1 MSKVVA
7 SAIAGALSLTSAGG
21 LTMVQAL
28 DRDTVTFSVDG
39 VSEQG
44 KVKPGTV
51 KQALAQHGIT
61 VGPHDDVQ
69 PSLDSEIHD
78 GQVITVN
85 YGRRVV
91 VTIDGKKVV
100 RWTTAKNVSE
110 VLDQLN
116 QSDPD
121 NLVSVSRS
129 LDISRTGLSFSM
141 QTAKDVTVTAGGKT
155 QKVSAVGTVADALK
169 AAKISVDSND
179 VSKPGLGTP
188 LADGMKITLTMVDQ
202 KSQKRRV
209 AVPFSTKRVEN
220 PSMAKGATEIATKG
234 VKGTNEETWTVVYKD
249 GKKVSEKKVS
259 TKVVK
264 APVTQVVKVG
274 TKKAESSSASSRSN
288 SRSRSN
294 SGSTSNAGSR
304 SNSGSTSNAGSRSNS
319 GSASNP
325 VTSGSTCV
333 ASTYGEGDGT
343 AGGPTASGET
353 FDPSALT
360 AASRTLPLG
369 STIRVTNVNNGRT
382 VTVRINDRGPYV
394 GGRCLDLS
402 TAAMNAIAPGQ
413 GLVTVRYS

>member
-39 VSEQG
+39 VSQQA

-51 KQALAQHGIT
+51 KQALAQQGIT

-69 PSLDSEIHD
+69 PSLDSEIHG
-78 GQVITVN
+78 GQVSTVN

-100 RWTTAKNVSE
+100 RWTTAKNVAE
-110 VLDQLN
+110 VLAQLN

-129 LDISRTGLSFSM
+129 LDISRAGLSFSM
-141 QTAKDVTVTAGGKT
+141 QTAKDVTVTIGGKT
-155 QKVSAVGTVADALK
+155 QKITAVGTVADALK
-169 AAKISVDSND
+169 AAKVEVDSSDAVN
-179 VSKPGLGTP
+179 PGLGTP
-188 LADGMKITLTMVDQ
+188 LSDGMKITLTMVDQ

-209 AVPFSTKRVEN
+209 AVPFSTKKVEDSSL
-220 PSMAKGATEIATKG
+220 PKGEIKVITKG
-234 VKGTNEETWTVVYKD
+234 VNGINEETWTVVFKD

-259 TKVVK
+259 SKVVN

-274 TKKAESSSASSRSN
+274 TKTASSSSPSTRSSSASHRS
-288 SRSRSN
+288 
-294 SGSTSNAGSR
+294 T
-304 SNSGSTSNAGSRSNS
+304 
-319 GSASNP
+319 ASQSSDP
-325 VTSGSTCV
+325 VTSGTTCL

-353 FDPSALT
+353 FDPSAFT
-360 AASRTLPLG
+360 AASKTLPLG
-369 STIRVTNVNNGRT
+369 STIRVTNVSNGRT

>member
-39 VSEQG
+39 VSQQA

-51 KQALAQHGIT
+51 KQALAQQGIT

-100 RWTTAKNVSE
+100 RWTTAKNVAE
-110 VLDQLN
+110 VLAQLN

-129 LDISRTGLSFSM
+129 LDISRAGLSFSM
-141 QTAKDVTVTAGGKT
+141 QTAKDVTVTIGGKT
-155 QKVSAVGTVADALK
+155 QKITAVGTVADALK
-169 AAKISVDSND
+169 AAKVEVDSGDAVN
-179 VSKPGLGTP
+179 PGLGTP
-188 LADGMKITLTMVDQ
+188 LSDGMKITLTMVDQ

-209 AVPFSTKRVEN
+209 AVPFSTKKVEDSSL
-220 PSMAKGATEIATKG
+220 PKGEIKVITKG
-234 VKGTNEETWTVVYKD
+234 VNGINEETWTVVFKD

-259 TKVVK
+259 SKVVN

-274 TKKAESSSASSRSN
+274 TKTASSSSPSTRSSSASHRS
-288 SRSRSN
+288 
-294 SGSTSNAGSR
+294 T
-304 SNSGSTSNAGSRSNS
+304 
-319 GSASNP
+319 ASQSSDP
-325 VTSGSTCV
+325 VTSGTTCL

-353 FDPSALT
+353 FDPSAFT
-360 AASRTLPLG
+360 AASKTLPLG
-369 STIRVTNVNNGRT
+369 STIRVTNVSNGRT

>member
-39 VSEQG
+39 VSQQA

-51 KQALAQHGIT
+51 KQALAQQGIT

-69 PSLDSEIHD
+69 PSLDSEIHG

-100 RWTTAKNVSE
+100 RWTTAKNVAE
-110 VLDQLN
+110 VLAQLN

-129 LDISRTGLSFSM
+129 LDISRAGLSFSM
-141 QTAKDVTVTAGGKT
+141 QTAKDVTVTIGGKT
-155 QKVSAVGTVADALK
+155 QKITAVGTVADALK
-169 AAKISVDSND
+169 AAKVEVDSCDAVN
-179 VSKPGLGTP
+179 PGLGTP
-188 LADGMKITLTMVDQ
+188 LSDGMKITLTMVDQ

-209 AVPFSTKRVEN
+209 AVPFSTKKVEDSSL
-220 PSMAKGATEIATKG
+220 PKGEIKVITKG
-234 VKGTNEETWTVVYKD
+234 VNGINEETWTVVFKD

-259 TKVVK
+259 SKVVN

-274 TKKAESSSASSRSN
+274 TKTASSSSPSTRSSSASHRS
-288 SRSRSN
+288 
-294 SGSTSNAGSR
+294 T
-304 SNSGSTSNAGSRSNS
+304 
-319 GSASNP
+319 ASQSSDP
-325 VTSGSTCV
+325 VTSGTTCL

-353 FDPSALT
+353 FDPSAFT
-360 AASRTLPLG
+360 AASKTLPLG
-369 STIRVTNVNNGRT
+369 STIRVTNVSNGRT

>member
-274 TKKAESSSASSRSN
+274 TKTAESSSASSRSN

-304 SNSGSTSNAGSRSNS
+304 SNSGS
-319 GSASNP
+319 ASNP
-325 VTSGSTCV
+325 VISGSTCV

>member
-39 VSEQG
+39 VSQQA

-51 KQALAQHGIT
+51 KQALAQQGIT

-69 PSLDSEIHD
+69 PSLDSEIHG

-100 RWTTAKNVSE
+100 RWTTAKNVAE
-110 VLDQLN
+110 VLAQLN
-116 QSDPD
+116 QSDPG

-129 LDISRTGLSFSM
+129 LDISRAGLSFSM
-141 QTAKDVTVTAGGKT
+141 QTAKDVTVTIGGKT
-155 QKVSAVGTVADALK
+155 QKITAVGTVADALK
-169 AAKISVDSND
+169 AAKVEVDSSDAVN
-179 VSKPGLGTP
+179 PGLGTP
-188 LADGMKITLTMVDQ
+188 LSDGMKITLTMVDQ

-209 AVPFSTKRVEN
+209 AVPFSTKKVEDSSL
-220 PSMAKGATEIATKG
+220 PKGEIKVITKG
-234 VKGTNEETWTVVYKD
+234 VNGINEETWTVVFKD

-259 TKVVK
+259 SKVVN

-274 TKKAESSSASSRSN
+274 TKTASSSSPSTRSSSASHRS
-288 SRSRSN
+288 
-294 SGSTSNAGSR
+294 T
-304 SNSGSTSNAGSRSNS
+304 
-319 GSASNP
+319 ASQSSDP
-325 VTSGSTCV
+325 VTSGTTCL

-353 FDPSALT
+353 FDPSAFT
-360 AASRTLPLG
+360 AASKTLPLG
-369 STIRVTNVNNGRT
+369 STIRVTNVSNGRT

>member
-39 VSEQG
+39 VSQQA

-51 KQALAQHGIT
+51 KQALAQQGIT

-100 RWTTAKNVSE
+100 RWTTAKNVAE
-110 VLDQLN
+110 VLAQLN

-129 LDISRTGLSFSM
+129 LDISRAGLSFSM
-141 QTAKDVTVTAGGKT
+141 QTAKDVTVTIGGKT
-155 QKVSAVGTVADALK
+155 QKITAVETVADALK
-169 AAKISVDSND
+169 AAKVEVDSSDAVN
-179 VSKPGLGTP
+179 PGLGTP
-188 LADGMKITLTMVDQ
+188 LSDDMKITLTMVDQ

-209 AVPFSTKRVEN
+209 AVPFSTKKVED
-220 PSMAKGATEIATKG
+220 SSLSKGEIKVITKG
-234 VKGTNEETWTVVYKD
+234 VNGINEETWTVVFKD

-259 TKVVK
+259 SKVVN

-274 TKKAESSSASSRSN
+274 TKTASSSSPSTRSSSASHRS
-288 SRSRSN
+288 
-294 SGSTSNAGSR
+294 T
-304 SNSGSTSNAGSRSNS
+304 
-319 GSASNP
+319 ASQSSDP
-325 VTSGSTCV
+325 VTSGTTCL

-353 FDPSALT
+353 FDPSAFT
-360 AASRTLPLG
+360 AASKTLPLG
-369 STIRVTNVNNGRT
+369 STIRVTNVSNGRT

>member
-39 VSEQG
+39 ISQQA

-51 KQALAQHGIT
+51 KQALAQRGIT

-69 PSLDSEIHD
+69 PSLDSEIHG

-100 RWTTAKNVSE
+100 RWTTAKNVAE
-110 VLDQLN
+110 VLAQLN

-129 LDISRTGLSFSM
+129 LDISRAGLSFSM
-141 QTAKDVTVTAGGKT
+141 QTAKDVTVTIGGKT
-155 QKVSAVGTVADALK
+155 QKITAVGTVADALK
-169 AAKISVDSND
+169 AAKVEVDSSDAVN
-179 VSKPGLGTP
+179 PGLGTP
-188 LADGMKITLTMVDQ
+188 LSDGMKITLTMVDQ

-209 AVPFSTKRVEN
+209 AVPFSTKKVEDSSL
-220 PSMAKGATEIATKG
+220 PKGEIKVITKG
-234 VKGTNEETWTVVYKD
+234 VNGINEETWTVVFKD

-259 TKVVK
+259 SKVVN

-274 TKKAESSSASSRSN
+274 TKTASSSSPSTRSSSASHRS
-288 SRSRSN
+288 
-294 SGSTSNAGSR
+294 T
-304 SNSGSTSNAGSRSNS
+304 
-319 GSASNP
+319 ASQSSDP
-325 VTSGSTCV
+325 VTSGTTCL

-353 FDPSALT
+353 FDPSAFT
-360 AASRTLPLG
+360 AASKTLPLG
-369 STIRVTNVNNGRT
+369 STIRVTNVSNGRT

>member
-69 PSLDSEIHD
+69 LSLDSEIHD

-304 SNSGSTSNAGSRSNS
+304 SNSGS
-319 GSASNP
+319 ASNP

>member
-249 GKKVSEKKVS
+249 SKKVSEKKVS

-264 APVTQVVKVG
+264 APVTQVAKVG
-274 TKKAESSSASSRSN
+274 TKTAESSSASSRSN
-288 SRSRSN
+288 SR
-294 SGSTSNAGSR
+294 
-304 SNSGSTSNAGSRSNS
+304 SRSNS

>member
-39 VSEQG
+39 VSQQA

-51 KQALAQHGIT
+51 KQALAQQGIR

-100 RWTTAKNVSE
+100 RWTTAKNVAE
-110 VLDQLN
+110 VLAQLN

-129 LDISRTGLSFSM
+129 LDISRAGLSFSM
-141 QTAKDVTVTAGGKT
+141 QTAKDVTVTIGGKA
-155 QKVSAVGTVADALK
+155 QKVTAVGTVADALK
-169 AAKISVDSND
+169 AAKVEVDSSD
-179 VSKPGLGTP
+179 VVNPGLGTP

-209 AVPFSTKRVEN
+209 AVPFSTKKVEDSSL
-220 PSMAKGATEIATKG
+220 PKGEIKVITKG
-234 VKGTNEETWTVVYKD
+234 VNGINEETWTVVFKD

-259 TKVVK
+259 SKVVN
-264 APVTQVVKVG
+264 APVTQVIKVG
-274 TKKAESSSASSRSN
+274 TKTASSSSPSTRSSSD
-288 SRSRSN
+288 
-294 SGSTSNAGSR
+294 
-304 SNSGSTSNAGSRSNS
+304 
-319 GSASNP
+319 P
-325 VTSGSTCV
+325 VTRGITCL

-353 FDPSALT
+353 FDPSAFT
-360 AASRTLPLG
+360 AASKTLPLG
-369 STIRVTNVNNGRT
+369 STIRVTNVSNGRT

>member
-100 RWTTAKNVSE
+100 RWTTAKNVSK

-274 TKKAESSSASSRSN
+274 TKTAESSSASSRSN
-288 SRSRSN
+288 SR
-294 SGSTSNAGSR
+294 SR

>member
-39 VSEQG
+39 VSQQA

-51 KQALAQHGIT
+51 KQALAQRGIT

-100 RWTTAKNVSE
+100 RWTTAKNVAE
-110 VLDQLN
+110 VLAQLH

-129 LDISRTGLSFSM
+129 LDISRAGLSFSM
-141 QTAKDVTVTAGGKT
+141 QTAKDVTVTIGGKT
-155 QKVSAVGTVADALK
+155 QKITAVVTVADALK
-169 AAKISVDSND
+169 AAKVEVDSSDAVN
-179 VSKPGLGTP
+179 PGLGTP
-188 LADGMKITLTMVDQ
+188 LSDGMKITLTMVDQ

-209 AVPFSTKRVEN
+209 AVPFSTKKVEDSSL
-220 PSMAKGATEIATKG
+220 PKGEIKVITKG
-234 VKGTNEETWTVVYKD
+234 VNGINEETWTVVFKD

-259 TKVVK
+259 SKVVN

-274 TKKAESSSASSRSN
+274 TKTASSSSPSTRSSSASHRS
-288 SRSRSN
+288 
-294 SGSTSNAGSR
+294 T
-304 SNSGSTSNAGSRSNS
+304 
-319 GSASNP
+319 ASQSSDP
-325 VTSGSTCV
+325 VTSGTTCL

-353 FDPSALT
+353 FDPSAFT
-360 AASRTLPLG
+360 AASKTLPLG
-369 STIRVTNVNNGRT
+369 STIRVTNVSNGRT

>member
-39 VSEQG
+39 VSQQA

-51 KQALAQHGIT
+51 KQALAQQGIT

-69 PSLDSEIHD
+69 PSLDSEIHG

-100 RWTTAKNVSE
+100 RWTTAKNVAE
-110 VLDQLN
+110 VLAQLN

-129 LDISRTGLSFSM
+129 LDISRAGLSFSM
-141 QTAKDVTVTAGGKT
+141 QTAKDVTVTIGGKT
-155 QKVSAVGTVADALK
+155 QKITAVGTVADALK
-169 AAKISVDSND
+169 AAKVEVDSSDAVN
-179 VSKPGLGTP
+179 PGLGTP
-188 LADGMKITLTMVDQ
+188 LSDGMKITLTMVDQ

-209 AVPFSTKRVEN
+209 AVPFSTKKVEDSSL
-220 PSMAKGATEIATKG
+220 PKGEIKVITKG
-234 VKGTNEETWTVVYKD
+234 VNGINEETWTVVFKD

-259 TKVVK
+259 SKVVN

-274 TKKAESSSASSRSN
+274 TKTASSSSFSTRSSSASHRS
-288 SRSRSN
+288 
-294 SGSTSNAGSR
+294 T
-304 SNSGSTSNAGSRSNS
+304 
-319 GSASNP
+319 ASQSSDP
-325 VTSGSTCV
+325 VTSGTTCL

-353 FDPSALT
+353 FDPSAFT
-360 AASRTLPLG
+360 AASKTLPLG
-369 STIRVTNVNNGRT
+369 STIRVTNVSNGRT

>member
-129 LDISRTGLSFSM
+129 LDISRAGLSFSM

-169 AAKISVDSND
+169 AAKISVDSSD

-209 AVPFSTKRVEN
+209 AVPFSTKRVET

-234 VKGTNEETWTVVYKD
+234 VKGTNEETWIVVYKD

-288 SRSRSN
+288 
-294 SGSTSNAGSR
+294 AGSR
-304 SNSGSTSNAGSRSNS
+304 SNSGST
-319 GSASNP
+319 SNP

>member
-39 VSEQG
+39 ISQQA

-51 KQALAQHGIT
+51 KQALAQRGIT

-100 RWTTAKNVSE
+100 RWTTAKNVAE
-110 VLDQLN
+110 VLAQLN

-129 LDISRTGLSFSM
+129 LDISRAGLSFSM
-141 QTAKDVTVTAGGKT
+141 QTAKDVTVTIGGKT
-155 QKVSAVGTVADALK
+155 QKITAVGTVADALK
-169 AAKISVDSND
+169 AAKVEVDSSDAVN
-179 VSKPGLGTP
+179 PGLGTP
-188 LADGMKITLTMVDQ
+188 LSDDMKITLTMVDQ

-209 AVPFSTKRVEN
+209 AVPFSTKKVED
-220 PSMAKGATEIATKG
+220 SSLSKGEIKVITKG
-234 VKGTNEETWTVVYKD
+234 VNGINEETWTVVFKD

-259 TKVVK
+259 SKVVN

-274 TKKAESSSASSRSN
+274 TKTASSSSPSTRSSSASHRS
-288 SRSRSN
+288 
-294 SGSTSNAGSR
+294 T
-304 SNSGSTSNAGSRSNS
+304 
-319 GSASNP
+319 ASQSSDP
-325 VTSGSTCV
+325 VTSGTTCL

-353 FDPSALT
+353 FDPSAFT
-360 AASRTLPLG
+360 AASKTLPLG
-369 STIRVTNVNNGRT
+369 STIRVTNVSNGRT

>member
-39 VSEQG
+39 VSQQA

-51 KQALAQHGIT
+51 KQALAQQGIT

-100 RWTTAKNVSE
+100 RWTTAKNVAE
-110 VLDQLN
+110 VLAQLN

-129 LDISRTGLSFSM
+129 LDISRAGLSFSM
-141 QTAKDVTVTAGGKT
+141 QTAKDVTVTIGGKT
-155 QKVSAVGTVADALK
+155 QKITAVGTVADALK
-169 AAKISVDSND
+169 AAKVEVDSSDAVN
-179 VSKPGLGTP
+179 PGLGTP
-188 LADGMKITLTMVDQ
+188 LSDGMKITLTMVDQ

-209 AVPFSTKRVEN
+209 AVPFSTKKVED
-220 PSMAKGATEIATKG
+220 SSLSKGEIKVIIKG
-234 VKGTNEETWTVVYKD
+234 VNGINEETWTVVFKD

-259 TKVVK
+259 SKVVN

-274 TKKAESSSASSRSN
+274 TKTASSSSPSTRSSSASHRS
-288 SRSRSN
+288 
-294 SGSTSNAGSR
+294 T
-304 SNSGSTSNAGSRSNS
+304 
-319 GSASNP
+319 ASQSSDP
-325 VTSGSTCV
+325 VTSGTTCL

-353 FDPSALT
+353 FDPSAFT
-360 AASRTLPLG
+360 AASKTLPLG
-369 STIRVTNVNNGRT
+369 STIRVTNVSNGRT

>member
-39 VSEQG
+39 VSQQA

-51 KQALAQHGIT
+51 KQALAQQGIT

-100 RWTTAKNVSE
+100 RWTTAKNVAE
-110 VLDQLN
+110 VLAQLN

-129 LDISRTGLSFSM
+129 LDISRAGLSFSM
-141 QTAKDVTVTAGGKT
+141 QTAKDVTVTIGGKA
-155 QKVSAVGTVADALK
+155 QKITAVGTVADALK
-169 AAKISVDSND
+169 AAKVEVDSSDAVN
-179 VSKPGLGTP
+179 PGLGTP
-188 LADGMKITLTMVDQ
+188 LSDGMKITLTMVDQ

-209 AVPFSTKRVEN
+209 AVPFSTKKVEDSSL
-220 PSMAKGATEIATKG
+220 PKGEIKVITKG
-234 VKGTNEETWTVVYKD
+234 VNGINEETWTVVFKD

-259 TKVVK
+259 SKVVN

-274 TKKAESSSASSRSN
+274 TKTASSSSPSTRSSSASHRS
-288 SRSRSN
+288 
-294 SGSTSNAGSR
+294 T
-304 SNSGSTSNAGSRSNS
+304 
-319 GSASNP
+319 ASQSSDP
-325 VTSGSTCV
+325 VTSGTTCL

-353 FDPSALT
+353 FDPSAFT
-360 AASRTLPLG
+360 AASKTLPLG
-369 STIRVTNVNNGRT
+369 STIRVTNVSNGRT

>member
-39 VSEQG
+39 VSQQA

-51 KQALAQHGIT
+51 KQALAQQAIT

-100 RWTTAKNVSE
+100 RWTTAKNVAE
-110 VLDQLN
+110 VLAQLN

-129 LDISRTGLSFSM
+129 LDISRAGLSFSM
-141 QTAKDVTVTAGGKT
+141 QTAKDVTVTIGGKT
-155 QKVSAVGTVADALK
+155 QKITAVGTVADALK
-169 AAKISVDSND
+169 AAKVEVDSSDAVN
-179 VSKPGLGTP
+179 PGLGTP
-188 LADGMKITLTMVDQ
+188 LSDGMKITLTMVDQ

-209 AVPFSTKRVEN
+209 AVPFSTKKVED
-220 PSMAKGATEIATKG
+220 SSLSKGEIKVITKG
-234 VKGTNEETWTVVYKD
+234 VNGINEETWTVVFKD

-259 TKVVK
+259 SKVVN

-274 TKKAESSSASSRSN
+274 TKTASSSSPSTRSSSASHRS
-288 SRSRSN
+288 
-294 SGSTSNAGSR
+294 T
-304 SNSGSTSNAGSRSNS
+304 
-319 GSASNP
+319 ASQSSDP
-325 VTSGSTCV
+325 VTSGTTCL

-353 FDPSALT
+353 FDPSAFT
-360 AASRTLPLG
+360 AASKTLPLG
-369 STIRVTNVNNGRT
+369 STIRVTNVSNGRT

>member
-39 VSEQG
+39 VSQQA

-51 KQALAQHGIT
+51 KQALAQQGIT

-100 RWTTAKNVSE
+100 RWTTAKNVAE
-110 VLDQLN
+110 VLAQLN

-129 LDISRTGLSFSM
+129 LDISRAGLSFSM
-141 QTAKDVTVTAGGKT
+141 QTAKDVTVTIGGKT
-155 QKVSAVGTVADALK
+155 QKITAVGTVDDALK
-169 AAKISVDSND
+169 AAKVEVDSSDAVN
-179 VSKPGLGTP
+179 PGLGTP
-188 LADGMKITLTMVDQ
+188 LSDGMKITLTMVDQ

-209 AVPFSTKRVEN
+209 AVPFSTKKVEDSSL
-220 PSMAKGATEIATKG
+220 PKGEIKVITKG
-234 VKGTNEETWTVVYKD
+234 VNGINEETWTFVFKD

-259 TKVVK
+259 SKVVN

-274 TKKAESSSASSRSN
+274 TKTASSSSPSTRSSSASHRS
-288 SRSRSN
+288 
-294 SGSTSNAGSR
+294 T
-304 SNSGSTSNAGSRSNS
+304 
-319 GSASNP
+319 ASQSSDP
-325 VTSGSTCV
+325 VTSGTTCL

-353 FDPSALT
+353 FDPSAFT
-360 AASRTLPLG
+360 AASKTLPLG
-369 STIRVTNVNNGRT
+369 
-382 VTVRINDRGPYV
+382 
-394 GGRCLDLS
+394 
-402 TAAMNAIAPGQ
+402 
-413 GLVTVRYS
+413 

>member
-39 VSEQG
+39 VSQQA

-51 KQALAQHGIT
+51 KQALAQRGIT

-69 PSLDSEIHD
+69 PSLDSEIHG

-100 RWTTAKNVSE
+100 RWTTAKNVAE
-110 VLDQLN
+110 VLAQLN

-129 LDISRTGLSFSM
+129 LDISRAGLSFSM
-141 QTAKDVTVTAGGKT
+141 QTAKDVTVTIGGKT
-155 QKVSAVGTVADALK
+155 QKITAVGTVADALK
-169 AAKISVDSND
+169 AAKVEVDSSDAVN
-179 VSKPGLGTP
+179 PGLGTP
-188 LADGMKITLTMVDQ
+188 LSDGMKITLTMVDQ

-209 AVPFSTKRVEN
+209 AVPFSTKKVEDSSL
-220 PSMAKGATEIATKG
+220 PKGEIKVITKG
-234 VKGTNEETWTVVYKD
+234 VNGINEETWTVVFKD

-259 TKVVK
+259 SKVVN

-274 TKKAESSSASSRSN
+274 TKTASSSSPSTRSSSASHRS
-288 SRSRSN
+288 
-294 SGSTSNAGSR
+294 T
-304 SNSGSTSNAGSRSNS
+304 
-319 GSASNP
+319 ASQSSDP
-325 VTSGSTCV
+325 VTSGTTCL

-353 FDPSALT
+353 FDPSAFT
-360 AASRTLPLG
+360 AASKTLPLG
-369 STIRVTNVNNGRT
+369 STIRVTNVSNGRT

>member
-39 VSEQG
+39 VSQQA

-51 KQALAQHGIT
+51 KQALAQQGIT

-100 RWTTAKNVSE
+100 RWTTAKNVAE
-110 VLDQLN
+110 VLAQLN

-129 LDISRTGLSFSM
+129 LDISRAGLSFSM
-141 QTAKDVTVTAGGKT
+141 QTAKDVTVTIGGKT
-155 QKVSAVGTVADALK
+155 QKITAVGTVADALK
-169 AAKISVDSND
+169 AAKVEVDSSD
-179 VSKPGLGTP
+179 VVNPGLGTP

-209 AVPFSTKRVEN
+209 AVPFSTKKVEDSSL
-220 PSMAKGATEIATKG
+220 PKGEIKVITKG
-234 VKGTNEETWTVVYKD
+234 VNGINEETWTVVFKD

-259 TKVVK
+259 SKVVN

-274 TKKAESSSASSRSN
+274 TKTASSSSPSTRSSSASHRS
-288 SRSRSN
+288 
-294 SGSTSNAGSR
+294 T
-304 SNSGSTSNAGSRSNS
+304 
-319 GSASNP
+319 ASQSSDP
-325 VTSGSTCV
+325 VTSGTTCL

-353 FDPSALT
+353 FDPSAFT
-360 AASRTLPLG
+360 AASKTLPLG
-369 STIRVTNVNNGRT
+369 STIRVTNVSNGRT

>member
-39 VSEQG
+39 VSQQA

-51 KQALAQHGIT
+51 KQALAQQGIT

-69 PSLDSEIHD
+69 PSLDSEIHG

-100 RWTTAKNVSE
+100 RWTTAKNVAE
-110 VLDQLN
+110 VLAQLN

-129 LDISRTGLSFSM
+129 LDISRAGLSFSM
-141 QTAKDVTVTAGGKT
+141 QTAKDVTVTIGGKT
-155 QKVSAVGTVADALK
+155 QKITAVGTVADALK
-169 AAKISVDSND
+169 AAKVEVDSSDAVN
-179 VSKPGLGTP
+179 PGLGTP
-188 LADGMKITLTMVDQ
+188 LSDGMKITLTMVDQ

-209 AVPFSTKRVEN
+209 AVPFSTKKVEDSSL
-220 PSMAKGATEIATKG
+220 PKGETKVITKG
-234 VKGTNEETWTVVYKD
+234 VNGINEETWTVVFKD

-259 TKVVK
+259 SKVVN

-274 TKKAESSSASSRSN
+274 TKTASSSSPSTRSSSASHRS
-288 SRSRSN
+288 
-294 SGSTSNAGSR
+294 T
-304 SNSGSTSNAGSRSNS
+304 
-319 GSASNP
+319 ASQSSDP
-325 VTSGSTCV
+325 VTSGTTCL

-353 FDPSALT
+353 FDPSAFT
-360 AASRTLPLG
+360 AASKTLPLG
-369 STIRVTNVNNGRT
+369 STIRVTNVSNGRT

>member
-39 VSEQG
+39 VSQQA

-51 KQALAQHGIT
+51 KRALAQQGIP

-100 RWTTAKNVSE
+100 RWTTAKNVAE
-110 VLDQLN
+110 VLAQLN

-129 LDISRTGLSFSM
+129 LDISRAGLSFSM
-141 QTAKDVTVTAGGKT
+141 QTAKDVTVTIGGKT
-155 QKVSAVGTVADALK
+155 QKITAVGTVADALK
-169 AAKISVDSND
+169 AAKVEVDSSDAVN
-179 VSKPGLGTP
+179 PGLGTP
-188 LADGMKITLTMVDQ
+188 LSDGMKITLTMVDQ

-209 AVPFSTKRVEN
+209 AVPFSTKKVED
-220 PSMAKGATEIATKG
+220 SSLSKGEIKVITKG
-234 VKGTNEETWTVVYKD
+234 VNGINEETWTVVFKD

-259 TKVVK
+259 SKVVN

-274 TKKAESSSASSRSN
+274 TKTASSSSPSTRSSSASHRS
-288 SRSRSN
+288 
-294 SGSTSNAGSR
+294 T
-304 SNSGSTSNAGSRSNS
+304 
-319 GSASNP
+319 ASQSSDP
-325 VTSGSTCV
+325 VTSGTTCL

-353 FDPSALT
+353 FDPSAFT
-360 AASRTLPLG
+360 AASKTLPLG
-369 STIRVTNVNNGRT
+369 STIRVTNVSNGRT

>member
-39 VSEQG
+39 VSQQA

-51 KQALAQHGIT
+51 KQALAQRGIT

-100 RWTTAKNVSE
+100 RWTTAKNVAE
-110 VLDQLN
+110 VLAQLN

-129 LDISRTGLSFSM
+129 LDISRAGLSFSM
-141 QTAKDVTVTAGGKT
+141 QTAKDVTVTIGGKA
-155 QKVSAVGTVADALK
+155 QKVTAVGTVADALK
-169 AAKISVDSND
+169 AAKVEVDSSD
-179 VSKPGLGTP
+179 VVNPGLGTP

-209 AVPFSTKRVEN
+209 AVPFSTKKVEDSSL
-220 PSMAKGATEIATKG
+220 PKGEIKVITKG
-234 VKGTNEETWTVVYKD
+234 VNGINEETWTVVFKD

-259 TKVVK
+259 SKVVN

-274 TKKAESSSASSRSN
+274 TKTASSSSPSTRSSSD
-288 SRSRSN
+288 
-294 SGSTSNAGSR
+294 
-304 SNSGSTSNAGSRSNS
+304 
-319 GSASNP
+319 P
-325 VTSGSTCV
+325 VTRGITCL

-353 FDPSALT
+353 FDPSAFT
-360 AASRTLPLG
+360 AASKTLPLG
-369 STIRVTNVNNGRT
+369 STIRVTNVSNGRT

>member
-39 VSEQG
+39 VSQQA

-51 KQALAQHGIT
+51 KQALAQQGIT

-100 RWTTAKNVSE
+100 RWTTAKNVAE
-110 VLDQLN
+110 VLAQLN

-129 LDISRTGLSFSM
+129 LDISRAGLSFSM
-141 QTAKDVTVTAGGKT
+141 QTAKDVTVTIGGKT
-155 QKVSAVGTVADALK
+155 QKITAVGTVADALK
-169 AAKISVDSND
+169 AAKVEVDSSDAVN
-179 VSKPGLGTP
+179 PGLGTP
-188 LADGMKITLTMVDQ
+188 LSDGMKITLTMVDQ

-209 AVPFSTKRVEN
+209 AVPFSTKKVEDFSL
-220 PSMAKGATEIATKG
+220 PKGEIKVITKG
-234 VKGTNEETWTVVYKD
+234 VNGINEETWTVVFKD

-259 TKVVK
+259 SKVVN

-274 TKKAESSSASSRSN
+274 TKTASSSSPSTRSSSASHRS
-288 SRSRSN
+288 
-294 SGSTSNAGSR
+294 T
-304 SNSGSTSNAGSRSNS
+304 
-319 GSASNP
+319 ASQSSDP
-325 VTSGSTCV
+325 VTSGTTCL

-353 FDPSALT
+353 FDPSAFT
-360 AASRTLPLG
+360 AASKTLPLG
-369 STIRVTNVNNGRT
+369 STIRVTNVSNGRT

>member
-21 LTMVQAL
+21 LTMVQVL

-39 VSEQG
+39 VSQQA

-51 KQALAQHGIT
+51 KQALAQQGIT

-100 RWTTAKNVSE
+100 RWTTAKNVAE
-110 VLDQLN
+110 VLAQLN

-129 LDISRTGLSFSM
+129 LDISRAGLSFSM
-141 QTAKDVTVTAGGKT
+141 QTAKDVTVTIGGKT
-155 QKVSAVGTVADALK
+155 QKITAVGTVADALK
-169 AAKISVDSND
+169 AAKVEVDSSDAVN
-179 VSKPGLGTP
+179 PGLGTP
-188 LADGMKITLTMVDQ
+188 LSDDMKITLTMVDQ

-209 AVPFSTKRVEN
+209 AVPFSTKKVED
-220 PSMAKGATEIATKG
+220 SSLSKGEIKVITKG
-234 VKGTNEETWTVVYKD
+234 VNGINEETWTVVFKD

-259 TKVVK
+259 SKVVN

-274 TKKAESSSASSRSN
+274 TKTASSSSPSTRSSSASHRS
-288 SRSRSN
+288 
-294 SGSTSNAGSR
+294 T
-304 SNSGSTSNAGSRSNS
+304 
-319 GSASNP
+319 ASQSSDP
-325 VTSGSTCV
+325 VTSGTTCL

-353 FDPSALT
+353 FDPSAFT
-360 AASRTLPLG
+360 AASKTLPLG
-369 STIRVTNVNNGRT
+369 STIRVTNVSNGRT

>member
-39 VSEQG
+39 VSQQA

-51 KQALAQHGIT
+51 KQALAQQGIT

-100 RWTTAKNVSE
+100 RWTTAKNVAE
-110 VLDQLN
+110 VLAQLN

-129 LDISRTGLSFSM
+129 LDISRAGLSFSM
-141 QTAKDVTVTAGGKT
+141 HTAKDVTVAIGGKT
-155 QKVSAVGTVADALK
+155 QKITAVGTVADALK
-169 AAKISVDSND
+169 AAKVEVDSSDAVN
-179 VSKPGLGTP
+179 PGLGTP
-188 LADGMKITLTMVDQ
+188 LSDGMKITLTMVDQ

-209 AVPFSTKRVEN
+209 AVPFSTKKVEDSSL
-220 PSMAKGATEIATKG
+220 PKGEIKVITKG
-234 VKGTNEETWTVVYKD
+234 VNGINEETWTVVFKD

-259 TKVVK
+259 SKVVN

-274 TKKAESSSASSRSN
+274 TKTASSSSPSTRSSSASHRS
-288 SRSRSN
+288 
-294 SGSTSNAGSR
+294 T
-304 SNSGSTSNAGSRSNS
+304 
-319 GSASNP
+319 ASQSSDP
-325 VTSGSTCV
+325 VTSGTTCL

-353 FDPSALT
+353 FDPSAFT
-360 AASRTLPLG
+360 AASKTLPLG
-369 STIRVTNVNNGRT
+369 STIRVTNVSNGRT

>member
-39 VSEQG
+39 VSQQA

-51 KQALAQHGIT
+51 KQALAQQGIT

-100 RWTTAKNVSE
+100 RWTTAKNVAE
-110 VLDQLN
+110 VLAQLN

-129 LDISRTGLSFSM
+129 LDISRAGLSFSM
-141 QTAKDVTVTAGGKT
+141 QTAKDVTVTIGGKT
-155 QKVSAVGTVADALK
+155 QKITAVGTVADALK
-169 AAKISVDSND
+169 AAKVEVDSSDAVN
-179 VSKPGLGTP
+179 PGLGTP
-188 LADGMKITLTMVDQ
+188 LSDGMKIILTMVDQ

-209 AVPFSTKRVEN
+209 AVPFSTKKVED
-220 PSMAKGATEIATKG
+220 SSLSKGEIKVITKG
-234 VKGTNEETWTVVYKD
+234 VNGINEETWTVVFKD

-259 TKVVK
+259 SKVVN

-274 TKKAESSSASSRSN
+274 TKTASSSSPSTRSSSASHRS
-288 SRSRSN
+288 
-294 SGSTSNAGSR
+294 T
-304 SNSGSTSNAGSRSNS
+304 
-319 GSASNP
+319 ASQSSDP
-325 VTSGSTCV
+325 VTSGTTCL

-353 FDPSALT
+353 FDPSAFT
-360 AASRTLPLG
+360 AASKTLPLG
-369 STIRVTNVNNGRT
+369 STIRVTNVSNGRT

>member
-39 VSEQG
+39 ISQQA

-51 KQALAQHGIT
+51 KQALAQQGIT

-69 PSLDSEIHD
+69 PSLDSEIHG

-100 RWTTAKNVSE
+100 RWTTAKNVAE
-110 VLDQLN
+110 VLAQLN

-129 LDISRTGLSFSM
+129 LDISRAGLSFSM
-141 QTAKDVTVTAGGKT
+141 QTAKDVTVTIGGKT
-155 QKVSAVGTVADALK
+155 QKITAVGTVADALK
-169 AAKISVDSND
+169 AAKVEVDSSDAVN
-179 VSKPGLGTP
+179 PGLGTP
-188 LADGMKITLTMVDQ
+188 LSDGMKITLTMVDQ

-209 AVPFSTKRVEN
+209 AVPFSTKKVEDSSL
-220 PSMAKGATEIATKG
+220 PKGEIKVITKG
-234 VKGTNEETWTVVYKD
+234 VNGINEETWTVVFKD

-259 TKVVK
+259 SKVVN

-274 TKKAESSSASSRSN
+274 TKTASSSSPSTRSSSASHRS
-288 SRSRSN
+288 
-294 SGSTSNAGSR
+294 T
-304 SNSGSTSNAGSRSNS
+304 
-319 GSASNP
+319 ASQSSDP
-325 VTSGSTCV
+325 VTSGTTCL

-353 FDPSALT
+353 FDPSAFT
-360 AASRTLPLG
+360 AASKTLPLG
-369 STIRVTNVNNGRT
+369 STIRVTNVSNGRT

>member
-129 LDISRTGLSFSM
+129 LDISRAGLSFSM

-169 AAKISVDSND
+169 AAKISVDSSD

-209 AVPFSTKRVEN
+209 AVPFSTKRVET

-234 VKGTNEETWTVVYKD
+234 VKGTNEETWIVVYKD

-288 SRSRSN
+288 
-294 SGSTSNAGSR
+294 TGSR
-304 SNSGSTSNAGSRSNS
+304 SNSGST
-319 GSASNP
+319 SNP

>member
-39 VSEQG
+39 VSQQA

-51 KQALAQHGIT
+51 KQALAQQGIT

-100 RWTTAKNVSE
+100 RWTTAKNVAE
-110 VLDQLN
+110 VLAQLN

-129 LDISRTGLSFSM
+129 LDISRAGLSFSM
-141 QTAKDVTVTAGGKT
+141 QTAKDVTVTIGGKT
-155 QKVSAVGTVADALK
+155 QKITAVGTVADALK
-169 AAKISVDSND
+169 AAKVEVDSSDAVN
-179 VSKPGLGTP
+179 PGLGTP
-188 LADGMKITLTMVDQ
+188 LSDGMKITLTMVDQ

-209 AVPFSTKRVEN
+209 AVPFSTKKVEDSN
-220 PSMAKGATEIATKG
+220 LPKGEIKVITKG
-234 VKGTNEETWTVVYKD
+234 VNGINEETWTVVFKD

-259 TKVVK
+259 SKVVN

-274 TKKAESSSASSRSN
+274 TKTASSSSPSTRSSSASHRS
-288 SRSRSN
+288 
-294 SGSTSNAGSR
+294 T
-304 SNSGSTSNAGSRSNS
+304 
-319 GSASNP
+319 ASQSSDP
-325 VTSGSTCV
+325 VTSGTTCL

-353 FDPSALT
+353 FDPSAFT
-360 AASRTLPLG
+360 AASKTLPLG
-369 STIRVTNVNNGRT
+369 STIRVTNVSNGRT

>member
-39 VSEQG
+39 VSQQA

-51 KQALAQHGIT
+51 KQALAQQGIT

-100 RWTTAKNVSE
+100 RWTTAKNVAE
-110 VLDQLN
+110 VLAQLN

-129 LDISRTGLSFSM
+129 LDISRAGLSFSM
-141 QTAKDVTVTAGGKT
+141 QTAKDVTVTIGGKT
-155 QKVSAVGTVADALK
+155 QKITAVGTVADALK
-169 AAKISVDSND
+169 AAKVEVDSSDAVN
-179 VSKPGLGTP
+179 PGLGTP
-188 LADGMKITLTMVDQ
+188 LSDGMKITLTMVDQ

-209 AVPFSTKRVEN
+209 AVPFSTKKVEDSSL
-220 PSMAKGATEIATKG
+220 PKGEIKVITKG
-234 VKGTNEETWTVVYKD
+234 VNGINEETWTVVFKD

-259 TKVVK
+259 SKVVN

-274 TKKAESSSASSRSN
+274 TKTASSSSPSTRSSSASHRS
-288 SRSRSN
+288 
-294 SGSTSNAGSR
+294 T
-304 SNSGSTSNAGSRSNS
+304 
-319 GSASNP
+319 ASQSSDP
-325 VTSGSTCV
+325 VTSGTTCL

-353 FDPSALT
+353 FDPSAFT
-360 AASRTLPLG
+360 AASKTLPLG
-369 STIRVTNVNNGRT
+369 STIRVTNVSNGRT
-382 VTVRINDRGPYV
+382 VTVRINDRGPSV

>member
-39 VSEQG
+39 VSQQA
-44 KVKPGTV
+44 KVKPGKV
-51 KQALAQHGIT
+51 KQALAQQGIT

-100 RWTTAKNVSE
+100 RWTTAKNVAE
-110 VLDQLN
+110 VLAQLN
-116 QSDPD
+116 QSDPG

-129 LDISRTGLSFSM
+129 LDISRAGLSFSM
-141 QTAKDVTVTAGGKT
+141 QTAKDVTVTIGGKT
-155 QKVSAVGTVADALK
+155 QKITAVGTVADALK
-169 AAKISVDSND
+169 AAKVEVDSSDAVN
-179 VSKPGLGTP
+179 PGLGTP
-188 LADGMKITLTMVDQ
+188 LSDGMKITLTMVDQ

-209 AVPFSTKRVEN
+209 AVPFSTKKVEDSSL
-220 PSMAKGATEIATKG
+220 PKGEIKVITKG
-234 VKGTNEETWTVVYKD
+234 VNGINEETWTVVFKD

-259 TKVVK
+259 SKVVN

-274 TKKAESSSASSRSN
+274 TKTASSSSPSTRSSSASHRS
-288 SRSRSN
+288 
-294 SGSTSNAGSR
+294 T
-304 SNSGSTSNAGSRSNS
+304 
-319 GSASNP
+319 ASQSSDP
-325 VTSGSTCV
+325 VTSGTTCL

-353 FDPSALT
+353 FDPSAFT
-360 AASRTLPLG
+360 AASKTLPLG
-369 STIRVTNVNNGRT
+369 STIRVTNVSNGRT

>member
-39 VSEQG
+39 VSQQA

-51 KQALAQHGIT
+51 KQALAQQGIT

-100 RWTTAKNVSE
+100 RWTTAKNVAE
-110 VLDQLN
+110 VLAQLN
-116 QSDPD
+116 QSDHD

-129 LDISRTGLSFSM
+129 LDISRAGLSFSM
-141 QTAKDVTVTAGGKT
+141 QTAKDVTVTIGGKT
-155 QKVSAVGTVADALK
+155 QKITAVGTVADALK
-169 AAKISVDSND
+169 AAKVEVDSSDAVN
-179 VSKPGLGTP
+179 PGLGTP
-188 LADGMKITLTMVDQ
+188 LSDGMKITLTMVDQ

-209 AVPFSTKRVEN
+209 AVPFSTKKVED
-220 PSMAKGATEIATKG
+220 SSLSKGEIKVITKG
-234 VKGTNEETWTVVYKD
+234 VNGINEETWTVVFKD

-259 TKVVK
+259 SKVVN

-274 TKKAESSSASSRSN
+274 TKTASSSSPSTRSSSASHRS
-288 SRSRSN
+288 
-294 SGSTSNAGSR
+294 T
-304 SNSGSTSNAGSRSNS
+304 
-319 GSASNP
+319 ASQSSDP
-325 VTSGSTCV
+325 VTSGTTCL

-353 FDPSALT
+353 FDPSAFT
-360 AASRTLPLG
+360 AASKTLPLG
-369 STIRVTNVNNGRT
+369 STIRVTNVSNGRT

>member
-39 VSEQG
+39 VSQQA

-51 KQALAQHGIT
+51 KQALAQRGIT

-100 RWTTAKNVSE
+100 RWTTAKNVAE
-110 VLDQLN
+110 VLAQLN

-129 LDISRTGLSFSM
+129 LDISRAGLSFSM
-141 QTAKDVTVTAGGKT
+141 QTAKDVTVTIGGKT
-155 QKVSAVGTVADALK
+155 QKITAVGTVADALK
-169 AAKISVDSND
+169 AAKVEVDSSDAVN
-179 VSKPGLGTP
+179 PGLGTP
-188 LADGMKITLTMVDQ
+188 LSDGMKITLTMVDQ

-209 AVPFSTKRVEN
+209 AVPFSTKKVEDSSL
-220 PSMAKGATEIATKG
+220 PKGEIKVITKG
-234 VKGTNEETWTVVYKD
+234 VNGINEETWTVVFKD

-259 TKVVK
+259 SKVVN

-274 TKKAESSSASSRSN
+274 TKTASSSSPSTRSSSASHRSTA
-288 SRSRSN
+288 SQS
-294 SGSTSNAGSR
+294 SG
-304 SNSGSTSNAGSRSNS
+304 
-319 GSASNP
+319 P
-325 VTSGSTCV
+325 VTSGTTCL

-353 FDPSALT
+353 FDPSAFT
-360 AASRTLPLG
+360 AASKTLPLG
-369 STIRVTNVNNGRT
+369 STIRVTNVSNGRT

>member
-39 VSEQG
+39 VSQQA

-51 KQALAQHGIT
+51 KQALAQRGIT

-100 RWTTAKNVSE
+100 RWTTAKNVAE
-110 VLDQLN
+110 VLAQLN

-129 LDISRTGLSFSM
+129 LDISRAGLSFSM
-141 QTAKDVTVTAGGKT
+141 QTAKDVTVTIGGKT
-155 QKVSAVGTVADALK
+155 QKITAVGTVADALK
-169 AAKISVDSND
+169 AAKVEVDSSDAVN
-179 VSKPGLGTP
+179 PGLGTP
-188 LADGMKITLTMVDQ
+188 LSDGMKITLTMVDQ

-209 AVPFSTKRVEN
+209 AVPFSTKKVEDSSL
-220 PSMAKGATEIATKG
+220 PKGEIKVITKG
-234 VKGTNEETWTVVYKD
+234 VNGINEETWTVVFKD

-259 TKVVK
+259 SKVVN
-264 APVTQVVKVG
+264 APVTQVIKVG
-274 TKKAESSSASSRSN
+274 TKTASSSSPSTRSSSD
-288 SRSRSN
+288 
-294 SGSTSNAGSR
+294 
-304 SNSGSTSNAGSRSNS
+304 
-319 GSASNP
+319 P
-325 VTSGSTCV
+325 VTRGITCL

-353 FDPSALT
+353 FDPSAFT
-360 AASRTLPLG
+360 AASKTLPLG
-369 STIRVTNVNNGRT
+369 STIRVTNVSNGRT

>member
-39 VSEQG
+39 VSQQA

-51 KQALAQHGIT
+51 KQALAQRGIT

-100 RWTTAKNVSE
+100 RWTTAKNVAE
-110 VLDQLN
+110 VLAQLN

-129 LDISRTGLSFSM
+129 LDISRAGLSFSM
-141 QTAKDVTVTAGGKT
+141 QTAKDVTVTICGKT
-155 QKVSAVGTVADALK
+155 QKITAAGTVADALK
-169 AAKISVDSND
+169 AAKVEVDSSDAVN
-179 VSKPGLGTP
+179 PGLGTP
-188 LADGMKITLTMVDQ
+188 LSDGMKITLTMVDQ

-209 AVPFSTKRVEN
+209 AVPFSTKKVEDSSL
-220 PSMAKGATEIATKG
+220 PKGEIKVITKG
-234 VKGTNEETWTVVYKD
+234 VNGINEETWTVVFKD

-259 TKVVK
+259 SKVVN

-274 TKKAESSSASSRSN
+274 TKTASSSSPSTRSSSASHRS
-288 SRSRSN
+288 
-294 SGSTSNAGSR
+294 T
-304 SNSGSTSNAGSRSNS
+304 
-319 GSASNP
+319 ASQSSDP
-325 VTSGSTCV
+325 VTSGTTCL

-353 FDPSALT
+353 FDPSAFT
-360 AASRTLPLG
+360 AASKTLPLG
-369 STIRVTNVNNGRT
+369 STIRVTNVSNGRT